1 MSVQKV
7 GASGSSERRSQAVNG
22 MCGSSRQGE
31 ERRRQAGF
39 SVPSTSI
46 RGPRNKWKRD
56 TLIIHSEKVKL
67 ACT

>member
-31 ERRRQAGF
+31 ERRRQAGQTAQQPQ
-39 SVPSTSI
+39 SAVS
-46 RGPRNKWKRD
+46 G
-56 TLIIHSEKVKL
+56 L
-67 ACT
+67 

>member
-1 MSVQKV
+1 
-7 GASGSSERRSQAVNG
+7 VNG

-39 SVPSTSI
+39 SVPSTSL
-46 RGPRNKWKRD
+46 RGPRNICLMWKRD